1 MTQESDRLINQICF
15 NQIEPKKQ
23 LVTHEIDLEMIETV
37 ESTFISSEDVLDKK
51 FCLSEFANI
60 NKSLAFI
67 IANQETILNH
77 QKDWR
82 ANKSDRKIVEA
93 KNGPCCS
100 TLNCILGVNLSI
112 LVVLLSICSISIY
125 ALYLLYRKLT
135 GQDV

>member
-23 LVTHEIDLEMIETV
+23 LVTHEIDLEKIETV

-67 IANQETILNH
+67 IANQELFSII
-77 QKDWR
+77 K
-82 ANKSDRKIVEA
+82 KIRE
-93 KNGPCCS
+93 
-100 TLNCILGVNLSI
+100 L
-112 LVVLLSICSISIY
+112 ISQIE
-125 ALYLLYRKLT
+125 R
-135 GQDV
+135 